1 LNMAFSPEQREN
13 IVHSLFLSQ
22 GRQRISDIAI
32 FSIFWRDILSQI
44 LRMRVAFSA
53 KTAAQQATRLT
64 PSRQSSLPAGSPG
77 GPYGPRAPCCGSR

>member
-77 GPYGPRAPCCGSR
+77 GPCGPRAPCCGSR